1 MCARGDVAGST
12 GDLPATGLAQKTT
25 DQQFRGNLGRG
36 LGWGAHT
43 AQPRE
48 DGVDKSPGR
57 VLAVP
62 VAQFLQQQQQKGTK
76 KKRKLLQITSILRDI
91 AAKCHIP
98 TFFES

>member
-76 KKRKLLQITSILRDI
+76 TEETKTVTNYKHIKRHSSQMSYSN
-91 AAKCHIP
+91 
-98 TFFES
+98 FF

>member
-25 DQQFRGNLGRG
+25 DQHFRGNLGRG

-76 KKRKLLQITSILRDI
+76 TEERKTVTNYKRIKRHSSQMSYSN
-91 AAKCHIP
+91 
-98 TFFES
+98 FF